1 MKKFIIGFNIFF
13 LTNFFILSELQPQ
26 IKNEIIVRVGG
37 LIISSFDVQNEI
49 ITNLVLNKQEIS
61 QENINAKKNFAI
73 KNLINKTVKNTEIQ
87 HDVIIGIVL
96 QCSWLFHIVV
106 SANNN

>member
-49 ITNLVLNKQEIS
+49 ITNLVLNKQEI
-61 QENINAKKNFAI
+61 
-73 KNLINKTVKNTEIQ
+73 
-87 HDVIIGIVL
+87 
-96 QCSWLFHIVV
+96 
-106 SANNN
+106 